1 MIVTLIILSALFVAS
16 VAFFIAAKAAFNE
29 AMDIHRSID
38 KSIEIL
44 NKTDRKKYV
53 KVELTCSSSVSSYLA
68 RKRMAS
74 RIGYAIR
81 RELNG
86 DFFKKYQDGD
96 NVTYVSSFYITPKND

>member
-1 MIVTLIILSALFVAS
+1 MMVTLFISLVFFVVGVTTYLIARGTLNKARDIEAS
-16 VAFFIAAKAAFNE
+16 V
-29 AMDIHRSID
+29 D

-44 NKTDRKKYV
+44 NKTDRKKHV
-53 KVELTCSSSVSSYLA
+53 KVEFTCSSSVSSYNA

-86 DFFKKYQDGD
+86 DFFKKFQDGD
-96 NVTYVSSFYITPKND
+96 TVTYVSSFYITPKHD